1 MIIPELVRVGSVF
14 YEVKTQETPIVING
28 VQCLGYCNYF
38 NHTIMLDLSMS
49 DEQTM
54 EQTFYHELVH
64 AMLYERKINLE
75 AMGLSNAQMEEVVE
89 AMGIALHQ
97 VLLDNPDLT
106 LTAEEFDAKYPPEEE
121 AEIVDVEK
129 ERQVA
134 PKTTEVKQIDTK
146 TTEE

>member
-14 YEVKTQETPIVING
+14 YEVKTQQTPIVMNG
-28 VQCLGYCNYF
+28 VQCLGYCDYMS
-38 NHTIMLDLSMS
+38 HTIMLDLTMS

-54 EQTFYHELVH
+54 EQTFCHELVH
-64 AMLYERKINLE
+64 ALMFERKINLE
-75 AMGLSNAQMEEVVE
+75 AMGLSNTQMEEVVDNL
-89 AMGIALHQ
+89 GIALHQ
-97 VLLDNPDLT
+97 VLLDNPDIT
-106 LTAEEFDAKYPPEEE
+106 LTPEEYDAKYPPEEE

-129 ERQVA
+129 ERQAA